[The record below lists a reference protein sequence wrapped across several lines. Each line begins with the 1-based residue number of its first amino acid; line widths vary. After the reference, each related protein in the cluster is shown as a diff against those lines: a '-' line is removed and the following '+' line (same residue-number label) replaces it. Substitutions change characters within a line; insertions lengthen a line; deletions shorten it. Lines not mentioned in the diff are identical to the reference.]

1 MLETLPP
8 NVLCIIISEL
18 GSIPRLPHH
27 LFTTDRK
34 DFFHLLLL
42 NKQINKDISVDKD
55 WYIYRLLF
63 ASFQKSLNYA
73 TGKATTRR
81 VVNNNVYN
89 FAMKKKL
96 KGVIQYLD
104 GMNSIDKI
112 NKMDKIDRLAIE
124 E

>member
-8 NVLCIIISEL
+8 NVLCIIIAQL
-18 GSIPRLPHH
+18 GSMPRSPHH

-34 DFFHLLLL
+34 DLFHLLLL

-63 ASFQKSLNYA
+63 ASFQKSLNHA
-73 TGKATTRR
+73 TGKATTAR

-89 FAMKKKL
+89 FAKKKKM
-96 KGVIQYLD
+96 KGVYQYLD
-104 GMNSIDKI
+104 GMDS
-112 NKMDKIDRLAIE
+112 IE